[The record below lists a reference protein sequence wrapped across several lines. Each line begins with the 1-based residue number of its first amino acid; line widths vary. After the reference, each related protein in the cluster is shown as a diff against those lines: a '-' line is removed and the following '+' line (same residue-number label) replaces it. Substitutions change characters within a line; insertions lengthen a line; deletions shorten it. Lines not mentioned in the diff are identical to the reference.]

1 MGHLFLAF
9 LSMSFFGLYYFLV
22 KILTEYIS
30 SLAIALISNVVALLF
45 VYLYLYFS
53 KSPILSYRKR
63 DIALSLIISVPVA
76 VGLIILYLAIERGP
90 VSVVIPVI
98 GLNSMVAVLLGI
110 AILREKI
117 TLRKGLGVLL
127 AVFAVVLLSV

>member
-53 KSPILSYRKR
+53 KSPILSHRKR

>member
-53 KSPILSYRKR
+53 KSPILSHRKR
-63 DIALSLIISVPVA
+63 DVALSLIISVPVA

>member
-1 MGHLFLAF
+1 
-9 LSMSFFGLYYFLV
+9 
-22 KILTEYIS
+22 
-30 SLAIALISNVVALLF
+30 
-45 VYLYLYFS
+45 
-53 KSPILSYRKR
+53 
-63 DIALSLIISVPVA
+63 VPVA

-90 VSVVIPVI
+90 VSVVIPLI